1 MIPGAQR
8 GSSSGRASQ
17 VGQHLVTERFDE
29 TTLHSGA
36 GRRREAPRRID
47 VRAPDEIVPLA
58 VAALRRQYSRE
69 IDPAGFQRGPF
80 TILQMR
86 ILYQAVYGHALMKD
100 TFRRIVAPH
109 LVATGVLAHDFG

>member
-1 MIPGAQR
+1 MIPAPNAGRRQDAR
-8 GSSSGRASQ
+8 RRSSSTLSPNASMK
-17 VGQHLVTERFDE
+17 

-47 VRAPDEIVPLA
+47 GRPPDEIVRLA

-109 LVATGVLAHDFG
+109 LVATGELAHDFG

>member
-1 MIPGAQR
+1 VVPVIDEKPRDALM
-8 GSSSGRASQ
+8 
-17 VGQHLVTERFDE
+17 FD
-29 TTLHSGA
+29 
-36 GRRREAPRRID
+36 
-47 VRAPDEIVPLA
+47 PDEIVRLA